1 MYKSKKNISNSSA
14 PLKYVVAIVGCDGT
28 GKSTL
33 SADLYKHFKSKG
45 VVQRRY
51 LGTISGEVGDKIKA
65 LPFIGVKL
73 ENYLN
78 KKAQRAQDIKK
89 KLPGTGTALIMYF
102 FSWWRALHLLN
113 VRRLSRKGIMV
124 VADRFPQAEIS
135 GFHYDGP
142 GLTLDRTNNWLIK
155 RLAVREQKLYEWMAE
170 QKPSLIIRLN
180 IDAETAFSRKPDHSI
195 EELRDK
201 SAVMPKINF
210 NDAQIFDIDARAP
223 YDEVLAAAL
232 NAIESYIPKLSSDNK

>member
-1 MYKSKKNISNSSA
+1 MFKSNENLNNVA
-14 PLKYVVAIVGCDGT
+14 PLTWVVAIVGCDGT

-33 SADLYKHFKSKG
+33 SADLHKYLNTKG
-45 VVQRRY
+45 TAQRRY
-51 LGTISGEVGDKIKA
+51 LGTISGEVGDKIKS
-65 LPFIGVKL
+65 LPFIGVRL
-73 ENYLN
+73 EKYLN
-78 KKAQRAQDIKK
+78 EKAQRAQDIKK

-113 VRRLSRKGIMV
+113 VRRLSRKGITV

-155 RLAVREQKLYEWMAE
+155 RLAIREQKLYEWMAE

-180 IDAETAFSRKPDHSI
+180 IDAETAFSRKPDHNI

-201 SAVMPKINF
+201 SSIMPKINF
-210 NDAQIFDIDARAP
+210 NGAQICDIDARAP

-232 NAIESYIPKLSSDNK
+232 KAIKIHMPKLK

>member
-1 MYKSKKNISNSSA
+1 MYKSNQNASSSSI
-14 PLKYVVAIVGCDGT
+14 PLSSVVAIVGCDGT

-33 SADLYKHFKSKG
+33 SNDLYKHLSAKG
-45 VVQRRY
+45 TVKRRY

-65 LPFIGVKL
+65 LPLIGIKL
-73 ENYLN
+73 ERYLN
-78 KKAQRAQDIKK
+78 EKAQRAQDIKK

-113 VRRLSRKGIMV
+113 VRRLSRKGIV
-124 VADRFPQAEIS
+124 IIADRFPQAEIS

-142 GLTLDRTNNWLIK
+142 GLTIDRTNNWLIK
-155 RLAVREQKLYEWMAE
+155 RLAIREQKLYEWMAT

-180 IDAETAFSRKPDHSI
+180 IDAETAYSRKPDHNI

-201 SAVMPKINF
+201 SSIMPKIGF
-210 NDAQIFDIDARAP
+210 NDAQIYDIDARLP
-223 YDEVLAAAL
+223 YDEVLASAL
-232 NAIESYIPKLSSDNK
+232 SAIEKYMPNVNAVNK